1 MKKLVM
7 AGLSLVAL
15 SAALAQQQART
26 TIEFWHSM
34 GGVLGEATEGL
45 VKDFNASQTGVT
57 VKSTFVGSYD
67 DGINKLLAGLRS
79 GKVPNVIQVYDIGS
93 RTMVDSNAIEPLEN
107 IAKENNFDLNGLV
120 PQPRN
125 YYTVDGKLN
134 ALPFNSSNPL
144 VYFNAEMLSK
154 AGIQYRNSWTLS
166 DLEAAARKLT
176 IKDETGKTLRYGI
189 AIPIDSWFVEQF

>member
-1 MKKLVM
+1 MKKLVI
-7 AGLSLVAL
+7 ASLSLVAL

-93 RTMVDSNAIEPLEN
+93 RTMVDSINRTLHEEMRRDERMIVFGEDVADCSHEDHLAEVKGKGGVFK
-107 IAKENNFDLNGLV
+107 ATLGL
-120 PQPRN
+120 QREF
-125 YYTVDGKLN
+125 GSRRC
-134 ALPFNSSNPL
+134 FNSTL
-144 VYFNAEMLSK
+144 AE
-154 AGIQYRNSWTLS
+154 AGIVGR
-166 DLEAAARKLT
+166 
-176 IKDETGKTLRYGI
+176 GH
-189 AIPIDSWFVEQF
+189 FF

>member
-107 IAKENNFDLNGLV
+107 IAKDNNFDLNGLV

-125 YYTVDGKLN
+125 YYTVDGN
-134 ALPFNSSNPL
+134 
-144 VYFNAEMLSK
+144 LSGLHFFRLGGNQWPQVHVPTREK
-154 AGIQYRNSWTLS
+154 R
-166 DLEAAARKLT
+166 
-176 IKDETGKTLRYGI
+176 
-189 AIPIDSWFVEQF
+189 